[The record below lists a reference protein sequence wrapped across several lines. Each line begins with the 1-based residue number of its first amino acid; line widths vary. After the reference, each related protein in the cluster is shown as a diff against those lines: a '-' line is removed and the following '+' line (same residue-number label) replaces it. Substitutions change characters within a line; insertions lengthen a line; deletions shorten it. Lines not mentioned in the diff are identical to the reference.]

1 MPYDLGIE
9 TRPMTY
15 KLVAQNN
22 LPAIMGLF
30 VTSVN
35 QDGPAF
41 DSGIVPGD
49 IIVKIGEERVQ
60 SQMHAQALFREYSVG
75 DSMHVQLLR
84 ENNLYEA
91 NMKLRSKV
99 SEN

>member
-1 MPYDLGIE
+1 
-9 TRPMTY
+9 
-15 KLVAQNN
+15 
-22 LPAIMGLF
+22 MGLF

-49 IIVKIGEERVQ
+49 IIIKIGEERVQ
-60 SQMHAQALFREYSVG
+60 SQMQAQALFREYSLG
-75 DSMHVQLLR
+75 DSMRVQLLR
-84 ENNLYEA
+84 DNDLYEA
-91 NMKLRSKV
+91 KIKLRSKV